1 MNRSDVLLVQNVT
14 DEQITTYVRGFIIYG
29 IEGCLLAIS
38 NFLITLVVFVYS
50 DLRQQKEYVI
60 VAGLAFANG
69 LQGFAFIV
77 AGIGRIL
84 MIKAGYGFVLVS
96 RWQCSIAVWNLI
108 WLFASP
114 WQDTT
119 LLMVSIDR
127 FIAVAFPLRYF
138 SFSTRYA
145 YLLNF
150 FAYVG
155 ALPQIIASVVISY
168 SYQKPE
174 FPAICYT
181 QAGLSDGY
189 FRFKL
194 MLRFCITVISLAL
207 YVPIL
212 ILLQKA
218 LKTGQSISERQVAT
232 QISRLKKVTI
242 TLAISAFFVLLFST
256 VPDIVEMLNIL
267 TDKLPLYIIVNGNEI
282 AYIFIYSLRFKDIRQ
297 GLISLFLLRPL
308 KKNNAAFAPRQTIT
322 RSQRA

>member
-1 MNRSDVLLVQNVT
+1 MNRSDGLLVLNVT
-14 DEQITTYVRGFIIYG
+14 DAQIATYVSGFILYG
-29 IEGCLLAIS
+29 VEGFILAVS

-50 DLRQQKEYVI
+50 DLRQQKEYII

-69 LQGFAFIV
+69 LQGFPYILSGV
-77 AGIGRIL
+77 GRIV
-84 MIKAGYGFVLVS
+84 MIRAGNGFELVS
-96 RWQCSIAVWNLI
+96 RWQCFLKTWNFI
-108 WLFASP
+108 WLFAGT

-138 SFSTRYA
+138 SYSTRYA

-150 FAYVG
+150 LAYVG
-155 ALPQIIASVVISY
+155 ALPPLIVGAVISY

-174 FPAICYT
+174 VAAICYF
-181 QAGLSDGY
+181 QSGMSDGNFQ
-189 FRFKL
+189 FRNI
-194 MLRFCITVISLAL
+194 LRFCITIVSLAL

-212 ILLQKA
+212 ILLQKTII
-218 LKTGQSISERQVAT
+218 TGQSIDERQTAA

-242 TLAISAFFVLLFST
+242 TLAISAFFVLIFS
-256 VPDIVEMLNIL
+256 VIPDIILMLNVFS
-267 TDKLPLYIIVNGNEI
+267 DNLPLYLIGNGNEI

-308 KKNNAAFAPRQTIT
+308 KNNNTAIAPRQTLT
-322 RSQRA
+322 RA

>member
-1 MNRSDVLLVQNVT
+1 MNRSDGLLVQNVT
-14 DEQITTYVRGFIIYG
+14 DEQIATFVSGFVLYG
-29 IEGCLLAIS
+29 IEGSILAIS
-38 NFLITLVVFVYS
+38 NFLITLVVYVYS
-50 DLRQQKEYVI
+50 DLRQQKEYII

-69 LQGFAFIV
+69 LQGVGYFI
-77 AGIGRIL
+77 ACIGRIA
-84 MIKAGYGFVLVS
+84 MIRAGYGFVLVS
-96 RWQCSIAVWNLI
+96 RWQCFTKPWNLI
-108 WLFASP
+108 WLVSSP

-145 YLLNF
+145 YLLNL
-150 FAYVG
+150 FAYLG
-155 ALPQIIASVVISY
+155 ALPPLIVGAVISY

-174 FPAICYT
+174 MAGICYT
-181 QAGLSDGY
+181 QSGMGDGY
-189 FRFKL
+189 FAFRN
-194 MLRFCITVISLAL
+194 MLRFCTNVISLAL

-212 ILLQKA
+212 ILLQKTI
-218 LKTGQSISERQVAT
+218 KTGPLNDERHMAA

-256 VPDIVEMLNIL
+256 IPDIILMLNVL
-267 TDKLPLYIIVNGNEI
+267 SDRLPLYIITNGNEI

-308 KKNNAAFAPRQTIT
+308 KKSNTAFTSRQTFT

>member
-1 MNRSDVLLVQNVT
+1 MNRSDGLLVQNVT
-14 DEQITTYVRGFIIYG
+14 DEQIATYVRGFIIYG

-50 DLRQQKEYVI
+50 DLRQQKEYII

-96 RWQCSIAVWNLI
+96 RWQCSMAVWNLI
-108 WLFASP
+108 WLFATP

-138 SFSTRYA
+138 SYSTKYA

-155 ALPQIIASVVISY
+155 ALPQISASVVISY
-168 SYQKPE
+168 SYQEPE

-181 QAGLSDGY
+181 QSGQGDGF

-218 LKTGQSISERQVAT
+218 LKTGQSISERQVAA

-256 VPDIVEMLNIL
+256 VPDIIEMLNIL

-308 KKNNAAFAPRQTIT
+308 KKNNAALAPRQTST
-322 RSQRA
+322 RT